1 MNKNLTLVIRKV
13 DKLPKDIDPK
23 CPLVEPE
30 DLNEI
35 FEDIKKGLIKDNT
48 VLLMYKGKLYDIKE
62 VNNKIQTENP
72 TLIIENCNDLQLS
85 YPYTLDWDYPL
96 VELDYLLEQIE
107 DGDRENNSTML
118 LYCSRLYEVIKQ

>member
-1 MNKNLTLVIRKV
+1 MHEFFTLIIRKV
-13 DKLPKDIDPK
+13 DKLPKDINPK
-23 CPLVEPE
+23 YPLIEPE

-48 VLLMYKGKLYDIKE
+48 VLLMYKGKLYDVKE
-62 VNNKIQTENP
+62 TNSKIQIENS
-72 TLIIENCNDLQLS
+72 TLIIKNCNSLQLP

-118 LYCSRLYEVIKQ
+118 LYCGRLYEVIKQ